1 MGRELKGPSGLFFEQ
16 LEVGDKATTM
26 SRTITET
33 DIVNF
38 MGLSGVFEELHMSV
52 EYIKQHSVFGKRVS
66 PGPLTF
72 IIAEGLAIQLGLI
85 HHTGM
90 ALLAIENMRWPAPV
104 FCNDTIHVTLEV
116 ISKRESSKADRGV
129 VVFKHIVYKQ
139 SGEVVMEMDKV
150 RLMRRMTKSAND
162 TKSGDP
168 DQR

>member
-1 MGRELKGPSGLFFEQ
+1 MGRQLKGPTGLYFDD
-16 LEVGDKATTM
+16 LEIGDVATTM

-52 EYIKQHSVFGKRVS
+52 EYIKKNSMFGARVS

-90 ALLAIENMRWPAPV
+90 ALLGINDVRWPAPT
-104 FCNDTIHVTLEV
+104 FCGDTITGTLEC
-116 ISKRESSKADRGV
+116 ISKRESSKPDRGV
-129 VVFKHIVYKQ
+129 VVFKHVVRKQ
-139 SGEVVMEMDKV
+139 DGTVVMEMDKV
-150 RLMRRMTKSAND
+150 RLMRRRPAEVMASH
-162 TKSGDP
+162 
-168 DQR
+168 